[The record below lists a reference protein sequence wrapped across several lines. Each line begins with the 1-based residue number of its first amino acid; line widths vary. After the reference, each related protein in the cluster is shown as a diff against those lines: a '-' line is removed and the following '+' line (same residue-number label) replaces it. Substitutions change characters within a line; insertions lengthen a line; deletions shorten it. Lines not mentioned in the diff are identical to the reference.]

1 MINNTTLQVLHN
13 SLSGDV
19 LFDNLHKTLYATDA
33 SVYRK
38 IPLAVAFPKDEND
51 IVTLIKFATNNN
63 ITLIP
68 RTAGTSLAGQCVG
81 DGIVVD
87 VSKHFTK
94 IISFDEKTKT
104 ITLQPGIVRD
114 SLNVYLKP
122 FGLFFGPN
130 TSTSNRCMIGGMV
143 GNNSSGSTSIKYG
156 VTRDKVLSIDAIL
169 SDGSTATFKE
179 ITSDDFIKKTKENT
193 QEGKIYL
200 SIYKELSSLENQ
212 QEIKNEFPKENIHRR
227 CTGYAVDEFL
237 KSDLFGGKE
246 PTINVA
252 KLLSGSEGTLAFSTA
267 ITLQLDDV
275 APKESIMVCTHFKSI
290 NESLKATVVA
300 MNHNL
305 YNCELMDKT
314 ILDCTKNNRELAKN
328 RFFLQGDP
336 KAVLML
342 EVAANTIEQAEI
354 LADSLIADLEKNK
367 FGYHHPKVYGKDL
380 AKVHYLRKAGLGA
393 LANIIGD
400 KKAVACIEDTAVAL
414 KDLPNYIEEFTLIMA
429 KYKQN
434 AVYYAHAG
442 AGELHLRPILNLKKK
457 ADVVLFR
464 KITTETAE
472 LVKKYKG
479 SFSGE
484 HGDGIVRA
492 EFIPLMIGDKNYQ
505 LLRRIKKAFDP
516 NNVFNKGKI
525 TDAFSM
531 DESLRY
537 QIDRI
542 EPEIKTIQDFS
553 DSEGIL
559 KLAEK
564 CNGSGD
570 CRKPVE
576 AGGTMCPSYR
586 ATKDEKDT
594 TRARANT
601 LREFLTNSKKTNKFN
616 HKELK
621 EVFDLCLSCKACASE
636 CPSNVD
642 IATMKAE
649 FLYQYQETNGYSFR
663 SKLFA
668 NNVKYNKLGSIAP
681 ALTNAIL
688 NTSFAKALMGVSQK
702 RSVPKLA
709 PKTLKSWYK
718 KHIVNNKISA
728 QGRNDKSN
736 VISSKNVI
744 SNPNVISTEMEKSQS
759 QSKKTVYLFCDE
771 FTNFYDVEIGKDAFY
786 LLEKL
791 GYNLQIINHQESG
804 RSFISKGFLKE
815 AKEICNKNVSI
826 FKDIIS
832 DKTPLIGIEPSA
844 ILTFKDEYIRLAD
857 DKKSAEKI
865 SKNTFTFEEF
875 LAKEI
880 KNNNLDTSLF
890 TSESKNLKIHG
901 HCHQKALSGTH
912 ASFQILNFPKNYS
925 VTIMNTGC
933 CGMAGSFGYEK
944 EHYEISMQV
953 GEDTLF
959 PKVRNTPNKTEI
971 AAAGTSCRHQIFD
984 GTNRVA
990 KHPITILREAL
1001 V

>member
-1 MINNTTLQVLHN
+1 MINSTTLDNLHN

-38 IPLAVAFPKDEND
+38 IPLAVAFPKDKKD
-51 IVTLIKFATNNN
+51 IKTLIDFATKNN

-87 VSKHFTK
+87 VSKHFTN
-94 IISFDEKTKT
+94 IISFDEKAKT
-104 ITLQPGIVRD
+104 ITLEPGIVRD
-114 SLNVYLKP
+114 SLNIYLKP
-122 FGLFFGPN
+122 HGLFFGPN
-130 TSTSNRCMIGGMV
+130 TSTSNRCMMGGMV

-156 VTRDKVLSIDAIL
+156 VTRDKVLEIDAIL
-169 SDGSTATFKE
+169 SDGSFVTFKE
-179 ITSDDFIKKTKENT
+179 ITSAEFIKKTKEDS
-193 QEGKIYL
+193 QEGKIYQ
-200 SIYKELSSLENQ
+200 SIYSELVSESAQ
-212 QEIKNEFPKENIHRR
+212 KEIKEQFPKETIHRR

-237 KSDLFGGKE
+237 KSDLFGGTS

-252 KLLSGSEGTLAFSTA
+252 KLLSGSEGTLAFSTS
-267 ITLQLDDV
+267 IKLQLDDV

-290 NESLKATVVA
+290 NESLKATVIA

-336 KAVLML
+336 EAVLML
-342 EVAANTIEQAEI
+342 EVSANSLEEAEV
-354 LADSLIADLEKNK
+354 LADNLIADLEKNN

-414 KDLPNYIEEFTLIMA
+414 EDLPSYIEEFTQIMD
-429 KYKQN
+429 KYQQN

-442 AGELHLRPILNLKKK
+442 AGELHLRPILNIKKGE
-457 ADVVLFR
+457 DVVLFR

-516 NNVFNKGKI
+516 NNVFNQGKI

-537 QIDRI
+537 EVDRNEPTI
-542 EPEIKTIQDFS
+542 ETIQDFS

-601 LREFLTNSKKTNKFN
+601 LREFLTNSDKANKFN

-621 EVFDLCLSCKACASE
+621 QVFDLCLSCKACASE

-649 FLYQYQETNGYSFR
+649 FLYQYQEANGYSFR
-663 SKLFA
+663 NKLFA
-668 NNVKYNKLGSIAP
+668 NNAKYNKLGSAFPKITNFFTNSIIAKKV
-681 ALTNAIL
+681 L
-688 NTSFAKALMGVSQK
+688 GVAVE

-709 PKTLKSWYK
+709 NQTLESWLKKHHPKT
-718 KHIVNNKISA
+718 
-728 QGRNDKSN
+728 
-736 VISSKNVI
+736 
-744 SNPNVISTEMEKSQS
+744 
-759 QSKKTVYLFCDE
+759 SKKAVYLFNDE
-771 FTNFYDVEIGKDAFY
+771 FTNFYDAEIGQDAVI

-791 GYNLQIINHQESG
+791 GYEVKTVNHDESG
-804 RSFISKGFLKE
+804 RSHISKGFLKE
-815 AKEICNKNVSI
+815 AKQICNNNVAI
-826 FKDIIS
+826 FKDIIT
-832 DKTPLIGIEPSA
+832 DETPLLGIEPSA
-844 ILTFKDEYIRLAD
+844 ILGFRDEYIRLAD
-857 DKKSAEKI
+857 DKTSAEKI
-865 SKNTFTFEEF
+865 AENSFTFEEF
-875 LAKEI
+875 LSKELEKGNI
-880 KNNNLDTSLF
+880 DTSLF
-890 TSESKNLKIHG
+890 TTAAKTLKIHG

-912 ASFQILNFPKNYS
+912 ASFQVLNIPTNYS
-925 VTIMNTGC
+925 VTIINSGC

-944 EHYEISMQV
+944 EHYKVSMQV

-959 PKVRNTPNKTEI
+959 PKVRNTPKETQI
-971 AAAGTSCRHQIFD
+971 VAAGTSCRHQIYD
-984 GTNRVA
+984 GTKRIA
-990 KHPITILREAL
+990 KHPITILKEAL

>member
-1 MINNTTLQVLHN
+1 MIDNATLKKLNN
-13 SLSGDV
+13 SLSGTV
-19 LFDNLHKTLYATDA
+19 LFDDLHKTLYATDA

-38 IPLAVAFPKDEND
+38 IPLAVAFPKTAQD
-51 IVTLIKFATNNN
+51 IKTLISFATQNK

-87 VSKHFTK
+87 VSKHFTN
-94 IISFDEKTKT
+94 IISFDENART
-104 ITLQPGIVRD
+104 IKLQPGIVRD
-114 SLNVYLKP
+114 SLNVYLKE

-156 VTRDKVLSIDAIL
+156 VTRDKVLEIEAIL
-169 SDGSTATFKE
+169 SDGSSAIFKE
-179 ITSDDFIKKTKENT
+179 ISSKEFLEKASQT
-193 QEGKIYL
+193 TLEGKIYKA
-200 SIYKELSSLENQ
+200 IFEELSNTENQ
-212 QEIKNEFPKENIHRR
+212 QEIHKEFPKETIHRR

-237 KSDLFGGKE
+237 KSDLFGGQL

-252 KLLSGSEGTLAFSTA
+252 KLLCGSEGTLAFTTS
-267 ITLQLDDV
+267 ITLQLD
-275 APKESIMVCTHFKSI
+275 ALPPKESIMVCTHFNSI
-290 NESLKATVVA
+290 NESLKATVIA

-336 KAVLML
+336 EAVLML
-342 EVAANTIEQAEI
+342 EVAAETKEEVAV
-354 LADSLIADLEKNK
+354 LADKLIADLEKNN
-367 FGYHHPKVYGKDL
+367 FGYHHPKVYGQDI

-414 KDLPNYIEEFTLIMA
+414 EDLPSYIEEFTKIMA
-429 KYKQN
+429 RYKQS

-457 ADVVLFR
+457 EDVVLFR
-464 KITTETAE
+464 KITTETAQ

-492 EFIPLMIGDKNYQ
+492 EFIPLMIGEKNYQ
-505 LLRRIKKAFDP
+505 LLRRIKKAFDT
-516 NNVFNKGKI
+516 NNVFNQGKI

-537 QIDRI
+537 QVDRN
-542 EPEIKTIQDFS
+542 EPVIKTIQDFS

-601 LREFLTNSKKTNKFN
+601 LREFLTNNTADNKFDA
-616 HKELK
+616 KELK

-642 IATMKAE
+642 VASLKAE

-663 SKLFA
+663 SKMFA
-668 NNVKYNKLGSIAP
+668 NNAKYNKLG
-681 ALTNAIL
+681 ALLPSVTNFIT
-688 NTSFAKALMGVSQK
+688 NTSLTKKILGVAQE
-702 RSVPKLA
+702 RTVPKLA
-709 PKTLKSWYK
+709 KQTLASWLKNRKTIDY
-718 KHIVNNKISA
+718 
-728 QGRNDKSN
+728 KSN
-736 VISSKNVI
+736 SKV
-744 SNPNVISTEMEKSQS
+744 
-759 QSKKTVYLFCDE
+759 VYLFNDE
-771 FTNFYDVEIGKDAFY
+771 FTNFYDVSIGKDAIV

-791 GYNLQIINHQESG
+791 GYQVKNIAHDESG
-804 RSFISKGFLKE
+804 RSHISKGFLKQ
-815 AKEICNKNVSI
+815 AKQICNNNVRI
-826 FKDIIS
+826 FKDIIT

-865 SKNTFTFEEF
+865 ALNCFTFEEF
-875 LAKEI
+875 LSKELENQQI
-880 KNNNLDTSLF
+880 DTSLF
-890 TSESKNLKIHG
+890 TDTSKTLKIHG
-901 HCHQKALSGTH
+901 HCHQKALTGTF
-912 ASFQILNFPKNYS
+912 AGFKMLSIPKNYS
-925 VTIMNTGC
+925 VTILNTGC

-944 EHYEISMQV
+944 EHYKVSMQV

-959 PKVRNTPNKTEI
+959 PKIRNCAETTEI
-971 AAAGTSCRHQIFD
+971 AASGTSCRHQIFD
-984 GTNRVA
+984 GTKRIA
-990 KHPITILREAL
+990 KHPITLLKEAL
-1001 V
+1001 I

>member
-1 MINNTTLQVLHN
+1 MIAISVLETLHN
-13 SLSGDV
+13 ALSGDV

-38 IPLAVAFPKDEND
+38 IPLAVAFPKDNKD
-51 IVTLIKFATNNN
+51 IKILIDFATKNNV
-63 ITLIP
+63 TLIP

-87 VSKHFTK
+87 VSKHFTN
-94 IISFDEKTKT
+94 ILSFDEEAKT

-114 SLNVYLKP
+114 SLNTFLKP

-156 VTRDKVLSIDAIL
+156 VTRDKVLQIDAIL
-169 SDGSTATFKE
+169 SDGSTAIFKE
-179 ITSDDFIKKTKENT
+179 ITSDEFIEKTKLDSL
-193 QEGKIYL
+193 EGKIYKR
-200 SIYKELSSLENQ
+200 IYTELSSKENQ
-212 QEIKNEFPKENIHRR
+212 QEIKNEFPKPAIHRR
-227 CTGYAVDEFL
+227 NTGYAVDEFL
-237 KSDLFGGKE
+237 TSDLFGGTE
-246 PTINVA
+246 SMINVA
-252 KLLSGSEGTLAFSTA
+252 KFLTGSEGTLAFSTA
-267 ITLQLDDV
+267 ITLQLDDL
-275 APKESIMVCTHFKSI
+275 PPTESIMVCTHFKSI
-290 NESLKATVVA
+290 NESLKATVIA
-300 MNHNL
+300 MNHSL

-328 RFFLQGDP
+328 RFFLQGNP
-336 KAVLML
+336 EAVLML
-342 EVAANTIEQAEI
+342 EVSANTLPEAEL
-354 LADSLIADLEKNK
+354 LADKLIADLEQND
-367 FGYHHPKVYGKDL
+367 FGYHHPKVYGADI

-393 LANIIGD
+393 LGNMVGD
-400 KKAVACIEDTAVAL
+400 MKAVACIEDTAVAL
-414 KDLPNYIEEFTLIMA
+414 EDLPNYIEEFTQIMT
-429 KYKQN
+429 KYQQN

-457 ADVVLFR
+457 EDVVLFR

-492 EFIPLMIGDKNYQ
+492 EFIPLMIGEQNYQ

-525 TDAFSM
+525 TDAFAM
-531 DESLRY
+531 DTNLRY
-537 QIDRI
+537 EVDRI
-542 EPEIKTIQDFS
+542 EPAIETIQDFS

-586 ATKDEKDT
+586 ATKNEKDT

-601 LREFLTNSKKTNKFN
+601 LREFLTNSEEANKFN

-663 SKLFA
+663 NKMFA
-668 NNVKYNKLGSIAP
+668 NNAKYNKLGSKFP
-681 ALTNAIL
+681 AITNFFTNSL
-688 NTSFAKALMGVSQK
+688 LAKKVLGVALE

-709 PKTLKSWYK
+709 NETLESWLQ
-718 KHIVNNKISA
+718 KHNVSSSLSSSLKINS
-728 QGRNDKSN
+728 
-736 VISSKNVI
+736 V
-744 SNPNVISTEMEKSQS
+744 EK
-759 QSKKTVYLFCDE
+759 SKKTVFLFKDE
-771 FTNFYDVEIGKDAFY
+771 FTNYYDSAIGKDAVF

-791 GYNLQIINHQESG
+791 GYEIKNIAHDESG
-804 RSFISKGFLKE
+804 RSHISKGFLKE
-815 AKEICNKNVSI
+815 AKEICNNNIAIFKNVI
-826 FKDIIS
+826 TDEI
-832 DKTPLIGIEPSA
+832 PLIGIEPSA
-844 ILTFKDEYIRLAD
+844 ILTFRDEYIRLAD
-857 DKKSAEKI
+857 DKISAEKI
-865 SKNTFTFEEF
+865 AKNTFTFEEF

-880 KNNNLDTSLF
+880 EKENIDISLF
-890 TSESKNLKIHG
+890 TSAKKDIKIHG

-912 ASFQILNFPKNYS
+912 ASFQVLNIPKNYS
-925 VTIMNTGC
+925 VTIISSGC

-944 EHYEISMQV
+944 EHYKVSMQV

-959 PKVRNTPNKTEI
+959 PKVRNYSSETEI

-984 GTNRVA
+984 GTKRIA

>member
-1 MINNTTLQVLHN
+1 MIQNTALEQLHN

-19 LFDNLHKTLYATDA
+19 LFDSLHKTLYATDA

-38 IPLAVAFPKDEND
+38 IPMAVAYPKNEKD
-51 IVTLIKFATNNN
+51 IKILIDFATKNNT
-63 ITLIP
+63 TLIP

-87 VSKHFTK
+87 VSKHFTN
-94 IISFDEKTKT
+94 IISFNEKAKT
-104 ITLQPGIVRD
+104 IKLAPGIVRD

-130 TSTSNRCMIGGMV
+130 TSTSNRCMMGGMV

-156 VTRDKVLSIDAIL
+156 VTRDKVLEIDAIL
-169 SDGSTATFKE
+169 SDGSSVTFKE
-179 ITSDDFIKKTKENT
+179 ITSAEFVSKAKEDS
-193 QEGKIYL
+193 QEGT
-200 SIYKELSSLENQ
+200 IYKAIFDELSLAENQ
-212 QEIKNEFPKENIHRR
+212 REIKAQFPKEIIHRR
-227 CTGYAVDEFL
+227 NTGYAVDEFL
-237 KSDLFGGKE
+237 VSDLFGGTA

-252 KLLSGSEGTLAFSTA
+252 KFLSGSEGTLAFSTSM
-267 ITLQLDDV
+267 TVQLDNL
-275 APKESIMVCTHFKSI
+275 PPSESIMVCSHFTSI
-290 NESLKATVVA
+290 NESLLATVTA
-300 MNHNL
+300 MQHDL

-314 ILDCTKNNRELAKN
+314 ILDCTKNNRDLAKN

-336 KAVLML
+336 EAVLML
-342 EVAANTIEQAEI
+342 EVSANTIEDAES
-354 LADSLIADLEKNK
+354 LATDLISDLKKNN
-367 FGYHHPKVYGKDL
+367 FGYHHPKVYGKDIS
-380 AKVHYLRKAGLGA
+380 KVHYLRKAGLGA
-393 LANIIGD
+393 LGNMIGD

-414 KDLPNYIEEFTLIMA
+414 EDLPNYIKEFTQIMD
-429 KYKQN
+429 KYQQN

-457 ADVVLFR
+457 EDVGLFR

-492 EFIPLMIGDKNYQ
+492 EFIPLMIGPANYN

-525 TDAFSM
+525 TDAFAM
-531 DESLRY
+531 DENLRY
-537 QIDRI
+537 TADRKEPKI
-542 EPEIKTIQDFS
+542 ETIQDYS

-594 TRARANT
+594 TRARANM
-601 LREFLTNSKKTNKFN
+601 LREVLTNNTAPNKFDS
-616 HKELK
+616 KELK
-621 EVFDLCLSCKACASE
+621 DVLDLCLSCKACASE

-663 SKLFA
+663 STLFA

-688 NTSFAKALMGVSQK
+688 STSVAKAIMGVAQK
-702 RSVPKLA
+702 RKVPKLA
-709 PKTLKSWYK
+709 TKTLKNWYK
-718 KHIVNNKISA
+718 K
-728 QGRNDKSN
+728 QP
-736 VISSKNVI
+736 SSKN
-744 SNPNVISTEMEKSQS
+744 
-759 QSKKTVYLFCDE
+759 KKVVYLFCDE
-771 FTNFYDVEIGKDAFY
+771 FTNFYDVEIGKDAFQ
-786 LLEKL
+786 LFEKL
-791 GYNLQIINHQESG
+791 GYNLQIVNHEESG

-815 AKEICNKNVSI
+815 AKTVCNLNVAI

-832 DKTPLIGIEPSA
+832 EKTPLIGVEPSA
-844 ILTFKDEYIRLAD
+844 ILTFRDEYIRLAD

-865 SKNTFTFEEF
+865 AQNVFTFEEF
-875 LAKEI
+875 LVQEVAKG
-880 KNNNLDTSLF
+880 NVDTSFF
-890 TSESKNLKIHG
+890 TEATKTLKIHG

-912 ASFQILNFPKNYS
+912 ASFQVLNIPKNYA
-925 VTIMNTGC
+925 VTIINSGC

-944 EHYEISMQV
+944 EHYDLSMQV

-959 PKVRNTPNKTEI
+959 PKIRNTPKETEI
-971 AAAGTSCRHQIFD
+971 VAAGTSCRHQIFD
-984 GTNRVA
+984 GTTRIA
-990 KHPITILREAL
+990 KHPITILKEAL
-1001 V
+1001 SSENAT